1 MPGLLLNFHFR
12 LIVSL
17 ILNKMGNI
25 MAIDIGIVLVSITIF
40 DKRNS
45 IFPVKIKEAKTKCL
59 FECDSYFEVD
69 QSFYS
74 IKHGGTFHFAH
85 FNIHY
90 FREFLESNAFD
101 AIMTFVENNCDVNE
115 EQVLFQNLALKNM
128 VTDVP
133 FSPDGRRRSFTVSED
148 ELSEETKDETD
159 DNQTTEHDKIGG
171 GFPSEVML
179 EEIIEEY
186 GVVRN
191 LKGRQLLCTGGYNS
205 NFAELISALLN
216 VRLYKVSK
224 YLSTIISAI
233 DYQKSNFYSLPS
245 PKTENIYKLGKI
257 KTDKNDQILFSM
269 EGKLYPYLLVNLR
282 SGASFIRVNSKTE
295 YKRVIG
301 TSIGAG
307 TFVGIMKLINPN
319 DNLTETIAKSFEGD
333 TNKVDMSVG
342 DIYGEGYEGIG
353 LPAEVIAS
361 SFGKVIDKTPEEIE
375 KLNQSDISLSLM
387 NLVMFNTLNIA
398 NLVAQIED
406 IKNIVLV
413 GHHLRIFELEQLCEM
428 GFNLLNGGKSKLMFV
443 NHSSYLGSLGLMIEH
458 GGLDTLFD

>member
-1 MPGLLLNFHFR
+1 
-12 LIVSL
+12 
-17 ILNKMGNI
+17 

-45 IFPVKIKEAKTKCL
+45 IFPVKIKEEKTNSL
-59 FECDSYFEVD
+59 FECDSYFEVE

-90 FREFLESNAFD
+90 FREFLESNAFE
-101 AIMTFVENNCDVNE
+101 AIMKFIEDNTAVNE
-115 EQVLFQNLALKNM
+115 EQVLFQNLAAKNM
-128 VTDVP
+128 VTNIP
-133 FSPDGRRRSFTVSED
+133 FSPDSRRRSFSVNENESFT
-148 ELSEETKDETD
+148 EEIKKETD
-159 DNQTTEHDKIGG
+159 DDKKIEPDKIGG
-171 GFPSEVML
+171 GFPSLVML

-191 LKGRQLLCTGGYNS
+191 LNGIQLLCTGGYNS

-233 DYQKSNFYSLPS
+233 DYQKSNFYCLPS

-257 KTDKNDQILFSM
+257 KTDKNDQIKFSM
-269 EGKLYPYLLVNLR
+269 EDKLYPYLLVNLR
-282 SGASFIRVNSKTE
+282 SGASFIRVDSKTE

-307 TFVGIMKLINPN
+307 TFVGIMKLINP
-319 DNLTETIAKSFEGD
+319 DDDLTQTIVKSLDGD
-333 TNKVDMSVG
+333 TSQIDKSVG

-361 SFGKVIDKTPEEIE
+361 SFGKVTDKTPEEIDQ
-375 KLNQSDISLSLM
+375 LNQSDISLSLM
-387 NLVMFNTLNIA
+387 NLIMFNTLTIA
-398 NLVAQIED
+398 NLVSQIED
-406 IKNIVLV
+406 IKNVVLV

>member
-1 MPGLLLNFHFR
+1 
-12 LIVSL
+12 
-17 ILNKMGNI
+17 

-45 IFPVKIKEAKTKCL
+45 IFPVKIKEEKTNSL
-59 FECDSYFEVD
+59 FECDSYFEVE

-90 FREFLESNAFD
+90 FREFLESNAFE
-101 AIMTFVENNCDVNE
+101 AIMKFVEDNTDVNE
-115 EQVLFQNLALKNM
+115 EQVLFQNLAAKNM
-128 VTDVP
+128 VTNIP
-133 FSPDGRRRSFTVSED
+133 FSPDSRRRSFSVNENESFT
-148 ELSEETKDETD
+148 EEIKKETD
-159 DNQTTEHDKIGG
+159 DDKTIEYDKIGG
-171 GFPSEVML
+171 GFPSLVML

-191 LKGRQLLCTGGYNS
+191 LNGIQLLCTGGYNS

-233 DYQKSNFYSLPS
+233 DYQKSNFYCLPS

-257 KTDKNDQILFSM
+257 KTDKNDQIKFSM
-269 EGKLYPYLLVNLR
+269 EDKLYPYLLVNLR
-282 SGASFIRVNSKTE
+282 SGASFIRVDSKTE

-307 TFVGIMKLINPN
+307 TFVGIMKLINP
-319 DNLTETIAKSFEGD
+319 DDDLTQTIVKSLDGD
-333 TNKVDMSVG
+333 TSQIDKSVG

-361 SFGKVIDKTPEEIE
+361 SFGKVTDKTPEEIDQ
-375 KLNQSDISLSLM
+375 LNQSDISLSLM
-387 NLVMFNTLNIA
+387 NLIMFNTLTIA
-398 NLVAQIED
+398 NLVSQIED
-406 IKNIVLV
+406 IKNVVLV